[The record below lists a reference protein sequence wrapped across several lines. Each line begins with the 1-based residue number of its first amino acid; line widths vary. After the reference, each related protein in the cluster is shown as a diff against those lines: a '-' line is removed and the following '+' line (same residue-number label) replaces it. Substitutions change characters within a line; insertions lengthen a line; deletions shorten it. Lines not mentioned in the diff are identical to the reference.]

1 MNRRL
6 VFLLLTVWTSMLIQV
21 GPILAQGLILKLPS
35 DGTWSRFRVTG
46 QYDISWLRD
55 LKEFPDEWK
64 DIVAAI
70 PDFAHGEM
78 ELVVS
83 SVGTDKID
91 GERFRW
97 IELYLKST
105 TVGES
110 KGDEADEGTLLR
122 LQVAEKV
129 LTTGGDLLDNARTVF
144 VRGGYSPSDDGEI
157 KNDNRRKYELQR
169 FRQFFPKYS
178 VSDKD
183 WAHVR
188 NNVKDGPHPQ
198 IERAIRFRFNYQGK
212 MHGGEHGS
220 LIHHANYTVITD
232 PIAPFGVKQIWET
245 DGVSIEDSGP
255 YNPNDENCDGPGTIS
270 RGNSQIV
277 LIESGTDAV
286 SRLKTLTTQNGNAP

>member
-1 MNRRL
+1 MNGRL
-6 VFLLLTVWTSMLIQV
+6 VLLLLTVWTSMLIQER
-21 GPILAQGLILKLPS
+21 PILAQGLILKPPS
-35 DGTWSRFRVTG
+35 DGTWTRFRVTG

-129 LTTGGDLLDNARTVF
+129 LTTGGDLLDNARTVI

-183 WAHVR
+183 WAHVQ
-188 NNVKDGPHPQ
+188 K
-198 IERAIRFRFNYQGK
+198 RAIRFRFNYQGK

-220 LIHHANYTVITD
+220 LIHHANYTVIAD

-255 YNPNDENCDGPGTIS
+255 YNPKDENCDGPGTIS